1 MLWESDTPKQ
11 TPMTK
16 IKSILFVIIGLS
28 FFISNSFAQSSSHGE
43 KNAGISFDHSSWD
56 DVIMKAKTQNKLI
69 FIDAYTT
76 WCGPCKM
83 MAKNVFTDVEV
94 GEFFNQNF
102 INVKL
107 NMEKEP
113 GLSLKSKLHVTAYPT
128 LIFIDANENIEHKAV
143 GSMPKADFLK
153 FGNEVLGEAMK
164 LSDYNEAY
172 QKDGIA
178 NFKFL
183 VDYLKMLKSAGEN
196 AKLKQVVL
204 DYFEKLK
211 SSKLLVEDNW
221 GLFIEYI
228 HNTDN
233 KAFQY
238 LLANRK
244 QFESTFGEKEVG
256 EKVYYTFLRQG
267 NQLCDETESGDFL
280 LNKDRKSQLETDLEK
295 FNIKDKAKILAY
307 SEIST
312 ARSLADWKTFVS
324 VVTKNLESGV
334 IDKGVMSLYNYA
346 LPINRATEDKELCA
360 EAAKWCDMG
369 LATENIDGG
378 FKNAFVKLKADLL
391 K

>member
-1 MLWESDTPKQ
+1 MN
-11 TPMTK
+11 K
-16 IKSILFVIIGLS
+16 IKTGLVFLS
-28 FFISNSFAQSSSHGE
+28 FCMLFSLVSKANLQIDKKE
-43 KNAGISFDHSSWD
+43 KSGIKFEHTSWQE
-56 DVIMKAKTQNKLI
+56 VIKKAKSENKLI

-76 WCGPCKM
+76 WCGPCKV
-83 MAKNVFTDVEV
+83 MAKNVFTDTEV
-94 GEFFNQNF
+94 GTFFNQNF

-107 NMEKEP
+107 DMEKEP
-113 GLSLKSKLHVTAYPT
+113 GLSLKSKLNVTAYPT

-153 FGNEVLGEAMK
+153 FGNEVLGGAMK

-172 QKDGIA
+172 QKDGVT

-204 DYFEKLK
+204 DYFEKLE
-211 SSKLLVEDNW
+211 SSKLLAKDNW
-221 GLFIEYI
+221 NLFKEYI

-238 LLANRK
+238 LLTNRT
-244 QFESTFGEKEVG
+244 QFESSFGEKEVG
-256 EKVYYTFLRQG
+256 EKIYFTFLRQG
-267 NQLCDETESGDFL
+267 NQLCDKTESGDFS
-280 LNKDRKSQLETDLEK
+280 LNQDRKSQFESDLDK
-295 FNIKDKAKILAY
+295 FNIKDKAKVLAY

-312 ARSLADWKTFVS
+312 ARNLEDWKTFVS
-324 VVTKNLESGV
+324 LVSKNLESGL

-346 LPINRATEDKELCA
+346 LPINRATEDKELRA

-369 LATENIDGG
+369 LATENLDGG

-391 K
+391 GEK

>member
-1 MLWESDTPKQ
+1 MLFGLESKAEVQSDK
-11 TPMTK
+11 K
-16 IKSILFVIIGLS
+16 EKSGIKFEHTTWQEVI
-28 FFISNSFAQSSSHGE
+28 
-43 KNAGISFDHSSWD
+43 K
-56 DVIMKAKTQNKLI
+56 KAKSENKLI

-76 WCGPCKM
+76 WCGPCKV

-94 GEFFNQNF
+94 GEYFNQNF
-102 INVKL
+102 VNVKL
-107 NMEKEP
+107 DMEKEP

-153 FGNEVLGEAMK
+153 FGNEVLGEEMK

-172 QKDGIA
+172 QKDGVA

-196 AKLKQVVL
+196 VKLKQVVL
-204 DYFEKLK
+204 DYFDKLE
-211 SSKLLVEDNW
+211 SSKLLAKDNW

-238 LLANRK
+238 LLMNRK
-244 QFESTFGEKEVG
+244 QFESSFGEKEVG
-256 EKVYYTFLRQG
+256 EKIYYTFLRQG
-267 NQLCDETESGDFL
+267 NQLCDKTESGDFL
-280 LNKDRKSQLETDLEK
+280 LNQDRKSQFETDLEK

-312 ARSLADWKTFVS
+312 ARSLEDWKTFVS
-324 VVTKNLESGV
+324 VVTKNLESGL

-346 LPINRATEDKELCA
+346 LPINRATEDKELRT

-369 LATENIDGG
+369 LATENLDGG
-378 FKNAFVKLKADLL
+378 FKSAFVKLKADLL